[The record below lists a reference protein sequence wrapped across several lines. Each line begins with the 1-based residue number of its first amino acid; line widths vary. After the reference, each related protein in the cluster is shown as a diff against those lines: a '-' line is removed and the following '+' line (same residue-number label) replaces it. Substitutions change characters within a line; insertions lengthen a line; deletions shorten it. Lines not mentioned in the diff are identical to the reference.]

1 MNKST
6 VIFAALALFAASC
19 TKTEVVSCD
28 AQGSQRGIGFSAY
41 TAKPT
46 KAAQKDVTT
55 EDFNSFQVTAIGNGA
70 VYFDNVTF
78 NWKSGSK
85 VWESDP
91 LYFWPAYALDFYA
104 YNTPATGNGTFKRN
118 ITTTDPKTLTL
129 TYSPAEDL
137 DKQEDLVAAYVANQK
152 ESNNNSNKAIALTFN
167 HYLTQV
173 VVNAKCSNSNYTV
186 VVDGVKLANL
196 AGEGTY
202 TFSSSTMEATTG
214 TMVATAAKVNS
225 STSSDYISTFTAK
238 TLTTDAKEVMADGT
252 GKWYLVPQKVKAWD
266 RENNMTN
273 TGASSSSSTYDHG
286 TYLALK
292 VKITTKAENKIYP
305 VSEDESAWMAVP
317 VPAGLKFEQGKK
329 YNVTV
334 DFFSSTGN
342 GAGYVDPENPGEL
355 DGNTGTSDAGKS
367 IVGGAIKFDAE
378 VSEWG
383 DAVNVVISL

>member
-6 VIFAALALFAASC
+6 VIFAALALLAASC

-46 KAAQKDVTT
+46 KAAQTDVKT
-55 EDFNSFQVTAIGNGA
+55 DNFDSFEVTAIGNND

-137 DKQEDLVAAYVANQK
+137 DKQEDLVAAYAGSK
-152 ESNNNSNKAIALTFN
+152 SESDATSVNKSLALNFK

-186 VVDGVKLANL
+186 VVDGVKLANM

-202 TFSSSTMEATTG
+202 TFSTG
-214 TMVATAAKVNS
+214 QMVATDGKVNS
-225 STSSDYISTFTAK
+225 ETSSDYSSTFTAK
-238 TLTTDAKEVMADGT
+238 TLDGSAKEVMTANT
-252 GKWYLVPQKVKAWD
+252 GNKWYLVPQEVTAWD
-266 RENNMTN
+266 QDGDQTNN
-273 TGASSSSSTYDHG
+273 SKG

-292 VKITTKAENKIYP
+292 VKITANGGALRIYP
-305 VSEDESAWMAVP
+305 ATGEEYAWMAIPLSQEFLQGHKYSFV
-317 VPAGLKFEQGKK
+317 VKFFK
-329 YNVTV
+329 N
-334 DFFSSTGN
+334 D
-342 GAGYVDPENPGEL
+342 GAGNVDPETPGDL
-355 DGNTGTSDAGKS
+355 DGNGNANDDNGKS
-367 IVGGAIKFDAE
+367 IIGGAITFKAD
-378 VSEWG
+378 VSTWEPET
-383 DAVNVVISL
+383 VITIEL

>member
-6 VIFAALALFAASC
+6 VIFAALALLAASC

-46 KAAQKDVTT
+46 KTPQTDVTISN
-55 EDFNSFQVTAIGNGA
+55 FNSFEVTAIGNND

-78 NWKSGSK
+78 MWKKGSN

-104 YNTPATGNGTFKRN
+104 YNTPATGNGTFTRN
-118 ITTTDPKTLTL
+118 ITATAPQTL
-129 TYSPAEDL
+129 TYSPAAEL
-137 DKQEDLVAAYVANQK
+137 AKQEDLVVAYAK
-152 ESNNNSNKAIALTFN
+152 SKTESNATSTNNSLALTFN

-173 VVNAKCSNSNYTV
+173 VVNAKCSNAGYTV
-186 VVDGVKLANL
+186 VVDSVKITNL

-202 TFSSSTMEATTG
+202 SFSTEKMVATTG
-214 TMVATAAKVNS
+214 LAN
-225 STSSDYISTFTAK
+225 STSSTDYGSKFNSK
-238 TLTTDAKEVMADGT
+238 TLSSSATEVMSDAGT
-252 GKWYLVPQKVKAWD
+252 GKWYLVPQTVASWKRD
-266 RENNMTN
+266 QSQSTESETN
-273 TGASSSSSTYDHG
+273 EMKNASNGA
-286 TYLALK
+286 YLALK
-292 VKITTKAENKIYP
+292 VKITTTGGSAVYP
-305 VSEDESAWMAVP
+305 YSGTESAWMAVP
-317 VPAGLKFEQGKK
+317 VPEALKFEQGKK

-342 GAGYVDPENPGEL
+342 GAGYVDPEKPGEL
-355 DGNTGTSDAGKS
+355 DGVSSTDDSGKK
-367 IVGGAIKFDAE
+367 IIGGAIKFDAK

-383 DAVNVVISL
+383 NAVDITIPL